1 MDAAAS
7 GQADVAPRAQKR
19 KREPATPGE
28 QASMAEAIKHH
39 HRASRG
45 ISLLERWGQKI
56 SDECAR
62 KRALEKHVN
71 RTSKARARSYSEALE
86 AEPEGDEGS
95 QMHACKSKRSLE
107 AAIEEEAVESG
118 LEPEQISTES
128 MAFETSAVKIR
139 GLDAQRAKRE
149 RDAHWKILRKKWR
162 IATSSEEQRELER
175 APQWKPSGAVKRA
188 RVLIEDSEGEQSG
201 ASASEREKAAEPEP
215 IIISDDELIEA
226 CMNAPPLF
234 GDEADEARAAFSS
247 RWRVTPPPKA
257 RVPPL
262 VGPLGGGFA
271 AVAPSRESGAPALFG
286 DDADEAFAAA
296 PEAPAVA
303 GFVPV
308 LFGDDADEVSVK
320 ALEEMSSESAN
331 GGVSGGASGGASGDD
346 SAQPLPTQGGGAQ
359 EPPRGDEAE
368 AEGDG
373 ERREASAGASGGNTR
388 KRKRGPAFVG
398 IDDEE
403 ADEVA
408 NIVND
413 IFLLMPGPWKANLM
427 GFGAQPSLSPMKR
440 ERSARK
446 RLLKQSKGI
455 VSNMRRAL
463 RHLVSYI
470 EENELEEATKNRV
483 SADILIDSLE
493 DYDTCARG
501 KACERAAKRAKTGKQ
516 PRRNDRGGATAT
528 MPIYMGYA
536 SLETRLGLPLEATS
550 VSEVK
555 EVGRAGPGMPAVQ
568 PMMNLRAVSSLEHT
582 TTDQSAS
589 KFERA
594 YAGGGW
600 TTFAASLRT
609 VDLRRTPKVRFE
621 SSLVLGKRT
630 RVLCGET
637 TRSKARK
644 KLEMRPLAWRAP
656 IIPISGDDVDLQ
668 PMIDAMPDSANGG
681 IFRDFVT
688 APGAPHTIDNAIEW
702 LDKLASHD
710 TIVKSLRVLTGD
722 DSIGGHH
729 GRHVN
734 PEIARALGLPRHTRE
749 AIGYWRE
756 QPVIGDAND
765 AAAIARA
772 VTQARKRRT
781 RAGALASC
789 ADRYSSVDAQAVE
802 QDAARAACMLAARE
816 LFERGVPST
825 TREQIEAIAGARDES
840 EE

>member
-1 MDAAAS
+1 
-7 GQADVAPRAQKR
+7 
-19 KREPATPGE
+19 
-28 QASMAEAIKHH
+28 MAEAIKHH
-39 HRASRG
+39 HRACRG
-45 ISLLERWGQKI
+45 LSLLERWGQKI
-56 SDECAR
+56 SDECGR
-62 KRALEKHVN
+62 KRALEKHIN
-71 RTSKARARSYSEALE
+71 RTSQARARAYSEALE
-86 AEPEGDEGS
+86 AEPEEDEGS
-95 QMHACKSKRSLE
+95 QMHACKTKRSLE

-118 LEPEQISTES
+118 LVPESISTES
-128 MAFETSAVKIR
+128 MAFESSAVKIR
-139 GLDAQRAKRE
+139 GLDAQRAARE
-149 RDAHWKILRKKWR
+149 REAQWKILRKKWR
-162 IATSSEEQRELER
+162 IPKSDAERRELER
-175 APQWKPSGAVKRA
+175 EPQWKPPGATKRA
-188 RVLIEDSEGEQSG
+188 RILTEDSEGEQSD
-201 ASASEREKAAEPEP
+201 ASASEREKAAEPDC
-215 IIISDDELIEA
+215 IVVSDDEQMIEA

-234 GDEADEARAAFSS
+234 GDDADAARATFNS
-247 RWRVTPPPKA
+247 RWRMTPPLKA
-257 RVPPL
+257 HVPPL
-262 VGPLGGGFA
+262 VGPPGGGLA
-271 AVAPSRESGAPALFG
+271 AVAPSRESSVPALFG
-286 DDADEAFAAA
+286 DDADDALAAA
-296 PEAPAVA
+296 PEAPAAA

-308 LFGDDADEVSVK
+308 LFGDDADEASVHT
-320 ALEEMSSESAN
+320 LEETSGESAN
-331 GGVSGGASGGASGDD
+331 GGVSGGASGGASGGV
-346 SAQPLPTQGGGAQ
+346 SEQPLPTQGGGAQ

-373 ERREASAGASGGNTR
+373 EKREASAGASGGSTR

-501 KACERAAKRAKTGKQ
+501 KARERAAKRAKTGKQ

-630 RVLCGET
+630 RVMCGET